1 VAFAAYSLLGRA
13 SSKRGVNPWT
23 ATLYTFAFAAAF
35 LLLVQRP
42 GTLSWLSRP
51 LAAGAGGW
59 REALLGWGVLVL
71 LAVGPTIGGY
81 GLYTVSLTM
90 LPAATANLIVT
101 LEPAMTAVLAFI
113 FLGERLAPL
122 QLMGGG
128 LILAGV
134 VLLRVSERAA
144 NAAHALSR
152 PSRTQ
157 SP

>member
-1 VAFAAYSLLGRA
+1 M
-13 SSKRGVNPWT
+13 
-23 ATLYTFAFAAAF
+23 
-35 LLLVQRP
+35 
-42 GTLSWLSRP
+42 
-51 LAAGAGGW
+51 
-59 REALLGWGVLVL
+59 

-101 LEPAMTAVLAFI
+101 LEPAMTAVLAFL

-122 QLMGGG
+122 QLVGGG

-134 VLLRVSERAA
+134 VLLRASERTA
-144 NAAHALSR
+144 NAARALSP